1 MCSIHI
7 IPKISPFLL
16 MIYLHYFLCFLLVG
30 SGVFV
35 SFSKTSIESVLF
47 LILTFCNA
55 AAILFLFN
63 VEFLGLIFI
72 IIYVG
77 AIAVLFLFVIMMLNV
92 KTEDQNI
99 FNFRLPGT
107 SKFMILIKLKLFQT
121 SGFFIIGLLS
131 NTFQEDELYQF
142 HGSYDNI
149 FIFDSLNNIDIL
161 GQVLYNYFLVCFL
174 LAGLILLIAL
184 IGAVVLTLRFN
195 TSQKKQHVFRQL
207 SRTDNLF
214 SFLK

>member
-1 MCSIHI
+1 
-7 IPKISPFLL
+7 LL
-16 MIYLHYFLCFLLVG
+16 FG
-30 SGVFV
+30 SGAFV
-35 SFSKTSIESVLF
+35 SLSKTSIESVLF

-55 AAILFLFN
+55 AAILFLLN

-92 KTEDQNI
+92 KTEEQNI
-99 FNFRLPGT
+99 FS
-107 SKFMILIKLKLFQT
+107 SKDADLQKTLTK
-121 SGFFIIGLLS
+121 FIILNIFLILS
-131 NTFQEDELYQF
+131 ASSVYLFLGNVFLENELYIFQ
-142 HGSYDNI
+142 GLYNNI
-149 FIFDSLNNIDIL
+149 FNFDSLNNIDIL

-184 IGAVVLTLRFN
+184 IGAIVLTLRFN
-195 TSQKKQHVFRQL
+195 TFQKKQHVFRQL

-214 SFLK
+214 SFFK

>member
-1 MCSIHI
+1 M
-7 IPKISPFLL
+7 K
-16 MIYLHYFLCFLLVG
+16 YLHLFLCSLLFG
-30 SGVFV
+30 SGAFV
-35 SFSKTSIESVLF
+35 SLSKTSIESVLF

-55 AAILFLFN
+55 AAILFLLN

-92 KTEDQNI
+92 KTEEQNI
-99 FNFRLPGT
+99 FS
-107 SKFMILIKLKLFQT
+107 SKDADLQKTLTK
-121 SGFFIIGLLS
+121 FIIL
-131 NTFQEDELYQF
+131 
-142 HGSYDNI
+142 NI
-149 FIFDSLNNIDIL
+149 FLILSASSVYLFLGNVFLENEFYIFQGLYNNIFNFDSLNNIDIL

-184 IGAVVLTLRFN
+184 IGAIVLTLRFN
-195 TSQKKQHVFRQL
+195 TFQKKQHVFRQL

-214 SFLK
+214 SFFK

>member
-1 MCSIHI
+1 M
-7 IPKISPFLL
+7 K
-16 MIYLHYFLCFLLVG
+16 YLHLFLCSLLFG
-30 SGVFV
+30 SGAFV
-35 SFSKTSIESVLF
+35 SLSKTSIESVLF

-55 AAILFLFN
+55 AAILFLLN

-92 KTEDQNI
+92 KTEEQNI
-99 FNFRLPGT
+99 FS
-107 SKFMILIKLKLFQT
+107 SKDADLQKTLTK
-121 SGFFIIGLLS
+121 FIIFNIFLILS
-131 NTFQEDELYQF
+131 ASSVYLFLGNVFLENELYIFQ
-142 HGSYDNI
+142 GLYNNI
-149 FIFDSLNNIDIL
+149 FNFDSLNNIDIL

-184 IGAVVLTLRFN
+184 IGAIVLTLRFN
-195 TSQKKQHVFRQL
+195 TFQKKQHVFRQL

-214 SFLK
+214 SFFK

>member
-1 MCSIHI
+1 M
-7 IPKISPFLL
+7 K
-16 MIYLHYFLCFLLVG
+16 YLHLFLCSLLFG
-30 SGVFV
+30 SGAFV
-35 SFSKTSIESVLF
+35 SLSKTSIESVLF

-55 AAILFLFN
+55 AAILFLLN

-92 KTEDQNI
+92 KTEEQNI
-99 FNFRLPGT
+99 FS
-107 SKFMILIKLKLFQT
+107 SKDADLQKTLTK
-121 SGFFIIGLLS
+121 FIIL
-131 NTFQEDELYQF
+131 
-142 HGSYDNI
+142 NI
-149 FIFDSLNNIDIL
+149 FLILSASSVYLFLGNIFLENEFYIFQGLYNNIFNFDSLNNIDIL

-184 IGAVVLTLRFN
+184 IGAIVLTLRFN
-195 TSQKKQHVFRQL
+195 TFQKKQHVFRQL

-214 SFLK
+214 SFFK

>member
-1 MCSIHI
+1 M
-7 IPKISPFLL
+7 K
-16 MIYLHYFLCFLLVG
+16 YLHLFLCSLLFG
-30 SGVFV
+30 SGAFV
-35 SFSKTSIESVLF
+35 SLSKTSIESVLF

-55 AAILFLFN
+55 AAILFLLN

-92 KTEDQNI
+92 KTEEQNI
-99 FNFRLPGT
+99 FS
-107 SKFMILIKLKLFQT
+107 SKDADLQKTLTK
-121 SGFFIIGLLS
+121 FIILNIFLILS
-131 NTFQEDELYQF
+131 ASSVYLFLGNVFLENELYIFQ
-142 HGSYDNI
+142 GLYNNI
-149 FIFDSLNNIDIL
+149 FNFDSLNNIDIL

-184 IGAVVLTLRFN
+184 IGAIVLTLRFN
-195 TSQKKQHVFRQL
+195 TFQKKQHVFRQL

-214 SFLK
+214 SFFK